1 MRRLVVASLS
11 GAGGVAVVRRRGRA
25 VAMADMEELF
35 GSDADSEAEQKGAGR
50 RAPVLP
56 SLRARCGPALRRPVP
71 QPRGETEGRAPRGM
85 ERGGL
90 RGSGPGPGLLRTPA
104 PPPGTQSAGRCAAGQ
119 SGPGVRGLAG

>member
-1 MRRLVVASLS
+1 MR
-11 GAGGVAVVRRRGRA
+11 GAA
-25 VAMADMEELF
+25 
-35 GSDADSEAEQKGAGR
+35 
-50 RAPVLP
+50 LP
-56 SLRARCGPALRRPVP
+56 SFLPSAPGAALPCPALRRPGP

-104 PPPGTQSAGRCAAGQ
+104 PPPGTRSAGRCAAGQ